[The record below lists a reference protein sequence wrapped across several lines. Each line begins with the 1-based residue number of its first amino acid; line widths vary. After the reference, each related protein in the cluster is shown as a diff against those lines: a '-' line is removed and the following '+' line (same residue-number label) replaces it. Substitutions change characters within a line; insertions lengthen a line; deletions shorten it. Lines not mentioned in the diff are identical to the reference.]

1 MSYEMLVLF
10 GILINMV
17 QLYVCM
23 CYIHTNTHRVTIAYF
38 VVTADMTLLQ

>member
-1 MSYEMLVLF
+1 MYYEMAVLI
-10 GILINMV
+10 GILFNMV

-23 CYIHTNTHRVTIAYF
+23 CYIYTNMHSVTIAYF